1 MDKVSLR
8 SAEDR
13 WPSRHAFLVFIVFC
27 FFMVCPAAPQRWA
40 DLYSFYGKT
49 LVVSVIALALYIKG
63 FSFTAEVKLVWLY
76 ALWLLISRIL
86 NSDTYM
92 VRESDL
98 VLTKFLCAAMLA
110 TGLVLDSK
118 QRRRFMNWFCLAL
131 GLFYFCAGLLAII
144 LNLLDKYI
152 YLPPEN
158 VLFGLDLPWNIH
170 YLNVFDTN
178 RTISSLWFYIALC
191 LMIYQFFACKKTLGR
206 IAAAIAG
213 LLFYVAIAL
222 CFSRTVKV
230 ITSGSLAMLAILLA
244 FRYFSLGKLWQKC
257 LTVLL
262 CAALVIPLS
271 FKSFDLV
278 CSLMSDVSGILI
290 SETAGDEA
298 GEEESSGVDLSDKRD
313 LKEDLSNLSERRQ
326 IYASF
331 IPSLKA
337 DPKRILIGSFADKL
351 MNVPN
356 TFVDFPIPFT
366 HMHNFIL
373 EVFMLTGLP
382 GFLLVAAFCVLLLI
396 RMLHLFF
403 TKDKRVSLAEK
414 TLTIPLA
421 GILIY
426 GMFEVV
432 IFTACGDK
440 RAPTDM
446 RELSFFIIAGIVL
459 GCSHDIL
466 PRLPKFKKK

>member
-230 ITSGSLAMLAILLA
+230 ISSGSLAMLAILLA
-244 FRYFSLGKLWQKC
+244 FRYISLRKLWQKC

-446 RELSFFIIAGIVL
+446 RELSFFIIAGMVL
-459 GCSHDIL
+459 GCSNDIL

>member
-1 MDKVSLR
+1 MDKASLR